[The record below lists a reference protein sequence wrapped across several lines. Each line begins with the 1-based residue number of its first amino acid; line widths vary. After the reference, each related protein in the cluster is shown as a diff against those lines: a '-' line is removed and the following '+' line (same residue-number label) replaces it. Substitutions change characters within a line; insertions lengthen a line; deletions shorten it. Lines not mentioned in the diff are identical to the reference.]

1 MTTMERL
8 EYKSPL
14 NKMPRRIA
22 TFFHTSLTRHL
33 TAPRIF
39 VLSFAGVIFFGA
51 FLLWLP
57 ISATKDHLTFVDAL
71 FSSASAV
78 CVTGLVVIDIGKDL
92 SIVGQIITMVLF
104 QCGGLGIITFSVFF
118 FQLMGRSASFKGRE
132 IVQSTFLH
140 TPQKDFQVILKSVL
154 LSTVIIE
161 SIGATLLF
169 IRFLQDY
176 PLGQALFHSIY
187 HAISAF
193 NNCGY
198 SLFSDSLIRY
208 QGDIIINSTIMA
220 LIILGGIGFIVQHEI
235 VYRIK
240 RVRKSLSVHTKVVLI
255 TTGILIIIGAVF
267 FYFFEKNF
275 MIKDVPWQTKILISF
290 FQSITPRT
298 AGFNT
303 VDIGQLT
310 NDTILLMM
318 ILMFIGAS
326 PGSAGGGIKTTS
338 TALLF
343 LMLWNRLKG
352 NEDVSIFNRTIPRET
367 VNKTVSIIFASAFS
381 IALITSIVLL
391 AGPKTSPSESRHLFV
406 EYLFDTISAF
416 GTVGLSMG
424 ITPMFSDLQKL
435 IITAMMFVG
444 RVGPLTLAFSMS
456 IQASRKGIIYAEE
469 NIMVG

>member
-1 MTTMERL
+1 
-8 EYKSPL
+8 
-14 NKMPRRIA
+14 MPSRIVTFVR
-22 TFFHTSLTRHL
+22 TFFIRHL

-51 FLLWLP
+51 LLLWLP
-57 ISATKDHLTFVDAL
+57 ISAAKNHLTFVDAL

-78 CVTGLVVIDIGKDL
+78 CVTGLTVIDIGKDL
-92 SIVGQIITMVLF
+92 SIIGQIITMVLF

-118 FQLMGRSASFKGRE
+118 FQLIGRSASFKGRE

-140 TPQKDFQVILKSVL
+140 TPQKDFRIILKSVL
-154 LSTVIIE
+154 VTTVIIE
-161 SIGATLLF
+161 SIGTIILF
-169 IRFLQDY
+169 IRFSQDF
-176 PLGQALFHSIY
+176 PHGQAFYHSIY

-208 QGDIIINSTIMA
+208 QGDIIINGTVMA
-220 LIILGGIGFIVQHEI
+220 LILLGGIGFIVQHEI
-235 VYRIK
+235 VSCIK

-255 TTGILIIIGAVF
+255 TTGILIVIGAVF

-275 MIKDVPWQTKILISF
+275 IMKNVPWQTKILISF

-352 NEDVSIFNRTIPRET
+352 NEDVNIFNRTIPRET
-367 VNKTVSIIFASAFS
+367 INKTVSIIFASAFS
-381 IALITSIVLL
+381 IALITSIVLF
-391 AGPKTSPSESRHLFV
+391 AGPKSSPSESRYLFV

-424 ITPMFSDLQKL
+424 ITPKLNDLQKF
-435 IITAMMFVG
+435 IITVLMFVG

-456 IQASRKGIIYAEE
+456 LRASRKGIVYAEE